1 MKKTIVSLIT
11 CILIATAII
20 NPAQAANLEQAPI
33 TPLWDNISQAELILN
48 FPSNYGEVSV
58 AVSQQSGCDK
68 IETCVTIYRYDRG
81 TWVYIAS
88 KSKSVAWRKSSDR
101 QSFSLPHGIKS
112 RYPGTLF

>member
-1 MKKTIVSLIT
+1 M
-11 CILIATAII
+11 
-20 NPAQAANLEQAPI
+20 
-33 TPLWDNISQAELILN
+33 N

-88 KSKSVAWRKSSDR
+88 KSKSVERNILTDVLTFDQLIDNAMYKAVMDVTVYRD
-101 QSFSLPHGIKS
+101 
-112 RYPGTLF
+112 GTSESYTKTTVGTYQKT